1 MRYSPLTFYR
11 PLSAGCSSA
20 GMNMDKLSEFY
31 LPDDSML
38 LDDPFDEGPLEKSN
52 DMESL
57 DNTEPEIHEKNEV
70 PVVNTGKIQNDGND
84 MRHFSFDDP
93 VRMYFR
99 EMGKVELLDKKS
111 EQKVASGLHKLKI
124 DVQKEIFR
132 NMCIL
137 EKIDEIDEKLR
148 NSKIKPDEITTLD
161 VPTWNPDYLKINEKE
176 REKIIRLLDEIKK
189 ERKKLT
195 KAIKA
200 GEDKKIEAARD
211 SITERLVAISLNWK
225 EVEKL
230 LSFLR
235 SRKELLESSGA
246 WKRGAVHDEITVYN
260 LKTLKNSLRKIDK
273 YLREI
278 DLQKKAMVEA
288 NVRLV
293 ITIALKYTHRGLELM
308 DLIQEGNRG
317 LMKAVEKFD
326 YRKGYKFST
335 YATWWIRQSIAR
347 ALADQSRMIR
357 IPVHMAETISRV
369 SRAYREL
376 KSDLGRNATLEEV
389 AKYTDLSLQKIK
401 KIQHYNLEPISLD
414 RPVGKQE
421 ESRLGDFIRDENAGS
436 PAEEVSGN
444 LLKNEMFNLLNE
456 LTEREATIIRLRFGL
471 NDEKPRT
478 LDEVGMIFKLTRER
492 VRQIEAKALEKLH
505 HPSRSARLR
514 YYMDM
519 GAVL

>member
-1 MRYSPLTFYR
+1 
-11 PLSAGCSSA
+11 
-20 GMNMDKLSEFY
+20 
-31 LPDDSML
+31 
-38 LDDPFDEGPLEKSN
+38 
-52 DMESL
+52 
-57 DNTEPEIHEKNEV
+57 
-70 PVVNTGKIQNDGND
+70 
-84 MRHFSFDDP
+84 
-93 VRMYFR
+93 
-99 EMGKVELLDKKS
+99 MG
-111 EQKVASGLHKLKI
+111 I
-124 DVQKEIFR
+124 MTI
-132 NMCIL
+132 CI
-137 EKIDEIDEKLR
+137 
-148 NSKIKPDEITTLD
+148 P
-161 VPTWNPDYLKINEKE
+161 
-176 REKIIRLLDEIKK
+176 
-189 ERKKLT
+189 
-195 KAIKA
+195 
-200 GEDKKIEAARD
+200 
-211 SITERLVAISLNWK
+211 TERLVAISLNWK

-436 PAEEVSGN
+436 PAEEVSG
-444 LLKNEMFNLLNE
+444 KE
-456 LTEREATIIRLRFGL
+456 LEPLFREWG
-471 NDEKPRT
+471 
-478 LDEVGMIFKLTRER
+478 
-492 VRQIEAKALEKLH
+492 AL
-505 HPSRSARLR
+505 
-514 YYMDM
+514 
-519 GAVL
+519 